1 MSIKMLFNPTTT
13 KVNMFSSPRV
23 NREIKS
29 QTDRNIEQYTQKSDE
44 DIKAR
49 IKELDYE
56 WDTERTLE
64 VNFALIVVVTTFI
77 GAIRNKKW
85 SLISTIAAVFM
96 LQHSIQ
102 GWCPPLSVI
111 RRLGVRTATEILEE
125 KEALKQVLNQRE

>member
-1 MSIKMLFNPTTT
+1 MSIKMLFPPTTT

-29 QTDRNIEQYTQKSDE
+29 QTERNIEQYTQKSDE

-96 LQHSIQ
+96 LQHSLQ

-125 KEALKQVLNQRE
+125 KEALKRVLNQRG

>member
-1 MSIKMLFNPTTT
+1 MSIKMLFPPTTT

-29 QTDRNIEQYTQKSDE
+29 RTERNIEQYTEKSDE

-96 LQHSIQ
+96 LQHSLQ
-102 GWCPPLSVI
+102 GWCPPLSLI

-125 KEALKQVLNQRE
+125 KEALKRVLNQRG

>member
-1 MSIKMLFNPTTT
+1 MSIKMLFPPTTT

-23 NREIKS
+23 NREIKFR
-29 QTDRNIEQYTQKSDE
+29 TERNIEQYTEKSDE

-96 LQHSIQ
+96 LQHSLQ

-125 KEALKQVLNQRE
+125 KETLKRVLNQRG

>member
-29 QTDRNIEQYTQKSDE
+29 QTERNIEQYTQKSDE

-96 LQHSIQ
+96 LQHSLQ

>member
-1 MSIKMLFNPTTT
+1 MSIKMLFPPTTT

-96 LQHSIQ
+96 LQHSLQ

-125 KEALKQVLNQRE
+125 KEALKRVLNQRG

>member
-1 MSIKMLFNPTTT
+1 MSIKMLFPPTTT

-29 QTDRNIEQYTQKSDE
+29 RTKRNIEQYTEKSDE

-64 VNFALIVVVTTFI
+64 VNFALIVIVTTFI

-96 LQHSIQ
+96 LQHSLQ

-125 KEALKQVLNQRE
+125 KEALKRVLNQRG

>member
-1 MSIKMLFNPTTT
+1 MSIKMLFPPTTT

-96 LQHSIQ
+96 LQHSLQ
-102 GWCPPLSVI
+102 GWCPPLSLI

-125 KEALKQVLNQRE
+125 KEALKRVLNQRG